1 MARFRLPC
9 RRDSEP
15 LWRSGPA
22 GDRLGGT
29 ASKKRGTKIHLTHAS
44 RKVRRSV
51 QLLSPSRVDTGLG
64 PVQLCIL
71 WAGLVI
77 FLGLLSNQFMI
88 CSMQL
93 NSIILHIGNQ
103 PISLLDLLIFAALGL
118 LLLTVILAWRAQ
130 TGRKLERQQ
139 SQQRTADME
148 YRLAE
153 LSGVLQNFSAQAQS
167 QQIHLQRT
175 LDERLDLVGQ
185 RVGHGLSEQAQ
196 RTTASLSQLHERMA
210 VIDAA
215 QNNLQA
221 LSAEMV
227 SLKDILSN
235 KQTRGAFGQGRME
248 AIIADGLQT
257 RAYSFQ
263 ATLSNGMRPDCLISL
278 PDSKLK
284 LVIDAKFPLEAYNAI
299 REAGDEAMRKIAETR
314 LKSDVLKHV
323 KDIAEKYQITG
334 ETHETA
340 IMFVPS
346 ESIYAELN
354 EKFEDVV
361 QKAHRHRVILASP
374 NVLMLLVQTMQ
385 AIVKDAAMREQA
397 HVIQAE
403 VIKLL
408 EDVTR
413 MKDRFGSLR
422 KHFEQ
427 ANGDLDQLNIS
438 TDRITKRAL
447 KIESM
452 DVEEVRET
460 ARPRLISSS

>member
-1 MARFRLPC
+1 MFR
-9 RRDSEP
+9 
-15 LWRSGPA
+15 
-22 GDRLGGT
+22 
-29 ASKKRGTKIHLTHAS
+29 
-44 RKVRRSV
+44 
-51 QLLSPSRVDTGLG
+51 
-64 PVQLCIL
+64 
-71 WAGLVI
+71 
-77 FLGLLSNQFMI
+77 
-88 CSMQL
+88 SMQL
-93 NSIILHIGNQ
+93 NSQIFQIGTQ
-103 PISLLDLLIFAALGL
+103 SVSLLDVLIVAGL
-118 LLLTVILAWRAQ
+118 VLLLTAVILTWRAQ
-130 TGRKLERQQ
+130 AGRKAERNEA
-139 SQQRTADME
+139 QQRAAEME

-167 QQIHLQRT
+167 QQVHLQRS
-175 LDERLDLVGQ
+175 LDERLDMVSQRMGQ
-185 RVGHGLSEQAQ
+185 GLSEQTQ
-196 RTTASLSQLHERMA
+196 RTTQSLGQLNERLA

-215 QNNLQA
+215 QNNLTA
-221 LSAEMV
+221 LSGEML

-248 AIIADGLQT
+248 AIISDGLHS

-263 ATLSNGMRPDCLISL
+263 ATLSNNMRPDCLISL
-278 PDSKLK
+278 PDSRLK
-284 LVIDAKFPLEAYNAI
+284 LVIDAKFPLEAYNAM
-299 REAGDEAMRKIAETR
+299 REAADEGLRKVAELR

-323 KDIAEKYQITG
+323 RDIAEKYQING

-346 ESIYAELN
+346 ESVYAELN

-361 QKAHRHRVILASP
+361 QKAHRQRVILASP

-403 VIKLL
+403 VVKLL

-427 ANGDLDQLNIS
+427 ASGDLDQLNVS
-438 TDRITKRAL
+438 TDKISKRVL

-452 DVEEVRET
+452 DLSEPNIVAENKDK
-460 ARPRLISSS
+460 PLRLAAG